1 MEEAGVDGALIVQ
14 PINHKFDHSYVT
26 RFVQHSLYP
35 FDVRTDLYR
44 VFVLNNTEMRVWMD
58 GISSG
63 SMISAF
69 DVFSNAGI
77 AKERRIG
84 RRKGEFLITQ

>member
-1 MEEAGVDGALIVQ
+1 V
-14 PINHKFDHSYVT
+14 
-26 RFVQHSLYP
+26 
-35 FDVRTDLYR
+35 
-44 VFVLNNTEMRVWMD
+44 D

-63 SMISAF
+63 SVISAF

-84 RRKGEFLITQ
+84 RRKGEILITQ